1 MSRLRCRFLQLWQG
15 LLTDGHTRIVVLAAT
30 NLPGV
35 LDPAAVRRF
44 GCKLEV
50 GRLPQLQQLATHDS
64 TGGTWQLSYPVA
76 KSEGSR

>member
-1 MSRLRCRFLQLWQG
+1 MRSTLGHQLLQLRCRFLQLWQG

-30 NLPGV
+30 NLPGL

-50 GRLPQLQQLATHDS
+50 SLRQPLRWSLCPQTRA
-64 TGGTWQLSYPVA
+64 
-76 KSEGSR
+76 